1 MGDSTVAT
9 AADDPD
15 GADGSPPGPDHPP
28 PASVRVTHQQMMAAP
43 SGYNEH
49 GQSVV
54 SPDDVVERARLAE
67 AARTAAAAQ
76 HRRGLPV
83 SPVAA
88 DSDHIR
94 KAVVRCPA
102 PPTHV
107 ATTPSPMPTNCT
119 STPFYNTPR
128 CSAPTLPLPGP
139 SLFCPPA

>member
-1 MGDSTVAT
+1 MGDPTVAT

-54 SPDDVVERARLAE
+54 SPD
-67 AARTAAAAQ
+67 
-76 HRRGLPV
+76 LPV

-94 KAVVRCPA
+94 KAVRCPA
-102 PPTHV
+102 PPNHV
-107 ATTPSPMPTNCT
+107 ATTPSPMPTTCT
-119 STPFYNTPR
+119 STP
-128 CSAPTLPLPGP
+128 L
-139 SLFCPPA
+139 